1 MCEVLATIIIYMY
14 INYNTYLQQIGEC
27 LTLTEEFRQL
37 SEKHVNR
44 EDKLQVS
51 ICHVCVV

>member
-1 MCEVLATIIIYMY
+1 MPELLCACVQ
-14 INYNTYLQQIGEC
+14 NTTNNALYFLLIF
-27 LTLTEEFRQL
+27 TTV
-37 SEKHVNR
+37 HVNR